1 MGGQTGLHDFIE
13 VGVSNVQGQLEAQH
27 RISSQQ
33 VKLGARTEPL
43 ERSSLRSPVLPH
55 SSPCAALPTPLWLLQ
70 IHSQLAKLQ
79 SPESH
84 PTPLAFSLTPD
95 PALTSSSE
103 GPRRSK
109 VRDCM
114 REKRT
119 PSSRWTPE
127 HWMQVSTPRLVLSQ
141 VGSAGERGAQLK
153 PPAQSPFS
161 TPPTLPPNLPHH

>member
-1 MGGQTGLHDFIE
+1 MLGQSPWRGPASE
-13 VGVSNVQGQLEAQH
+13 VQPFPRVP
-27 RISSQQ
+27 Q
-33 VKLGARTEPL
+33 VPPL
-43 ERSSLRSPVLPH
+43 PI
-55 SSPCAALPTPLWLLQ
+55 PLWLLQ

-127 HWMQVSTPRLVLSQ
+127 HWMQVSTPRLVLSH

-161 TPPTLPPNLPHH
+161 VPPTKPSPPLT